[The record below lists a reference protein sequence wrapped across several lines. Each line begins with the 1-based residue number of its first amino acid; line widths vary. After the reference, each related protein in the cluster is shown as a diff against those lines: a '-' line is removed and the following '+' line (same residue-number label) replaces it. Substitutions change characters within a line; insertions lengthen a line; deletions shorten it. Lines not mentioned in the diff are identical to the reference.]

1 MKAEDLRIT
10 EAEFAAGAINVKG
23 LPAPM
28 LAELAFAGRSNA
40 GKSSVMNTLV
50 QRKSLVR
57 TSSTPGCT
65 RQLNVFKVGLKSG
78 HSLGLVDLP
87 GYGFAKLSK
96 KEKSTWG
103 EMIESYVQ
111 TRVTLRAVVLIVD
124 VRRGLEEDDCEL
136 LEFVLAPRPAEAIA
150 PLRAF
155 VVATKLDKL
164 PLNQQKPKLAALKMQ
179 MKKAGIGGSPIGF
192 SAVTGEGRDLLW
204 GKLLTA
210 VDGQEDAAPVQ
221 MLAQSPAP
229 APVEAAAPEPA

>member
-57 TSSTPGCT
+57 TSQTPGCT
-65 RQLNVFKVGLKSG
+65 RQLNVFKVGLKTG

-103 EMIESYVQ
+103 DMIESYIQ

-124 VRRGLEEDDCEL
+124 VRRGLEEDDREL
-136 LEFVLAPRPAEAIA
+136 LEFVLSPRPAESIA

-164 PLNQQKPKLAALKMQ
+164 PLNQQKPRLAAVKAQ
-179 MKKAGIGGSPIGF
+179 MKASGLGGSPVGF
-192 SAVTGEGRDLLW
+192 SAVSGEGREVLW
-204 GKLLTA
+204 QKLLGA
-210 VDGQEDAAPVQ
+210 VDGQQDASPVE
-221 MLAQSPAP
+221 MLAP
-229 APVEAAAPEPA
+229 APVETTASEPA

>member
-78 HSLGLVDLP
+78 HALGLVDLP

-103 EMIESYVQ
+103 DMIESYIQ

-124 VRRGLEEDDCEL
+124 VRRGLEEDDREL
-136 LEFVLAPRPAEAIA
+136 LEFVLAPRPAESIA

-164 PLNQQKPKLAALKMQ
+164 PLNQQKPRLLALKNE
-179 MKKAGIGGSPIGF
+179 MKKSGIAGAPIGF

-210 VDGQEDAAPVQ
+210 VDGQQDAAPVE
-221 MLAQSPAP
+221 MLAP
-229 APVEAAAPEPA
+229 APVEAAAD

>member
-10 EAEFAAGAINVKG
+10 EADFTAGAINVNG
-23 LPAPM
+23 LPPPV
-28 LAELAFAGRSNA
+28 LAEIAFAGRSNA

-78 HSLGLVDLP
+78 HVLGLVDLP

-103 EMIESYVQ
+103 AMIESYIQ
-111 TRVTLRAVVLIVD
+111 TRPTLRAVVLIVD
-124 VRRGLEEDDCEL
+124 VRRGLEDDDREL
-136 LEFVLAPRPAEAIA
+136 LEFVLAPRPAESIA

-164 PLNQQKPKLAALKMQ
+164 PLNQQKPRLLALKTD
-179 MKKAGIGGSPIGF
+179 MKRTGIAGSPIGF
-192 SAVTGEGRDLLW
+192 SAITGEGRAPLW
-204 GKLLTA
+204 TKLLTA
-210 VDGQEDAAPVQ
+210 VDGTQDTAPIE
-221 MLAQSPAP
+221 MLTPA
-229 APVEAAAPEPA
+229 EA